1 MKVTMYELLGM
12 VKDGK
17 APKKI
22 KINEDILNLRI
33 GKGTSYEFGT
43 SGGMLSFD
51 YYIENN
57 KLDTIV
63 EIIGEKEDKK
73 IEKLKPFQYLGNEN
87 NQSVINENFNRY
99 FKEINNK
106 INEMID
112 YIMED
117 K

>member
-1 MKVTMYELLGM
+1 MKVIDLLNKIANGE
-12 VKDGK
+12 

-22 KINEDILNLRI
+22 KINENILNLKI
-33 GKGTSYEFGT
+33 GRGTSYEFET

-63 EIIGEKEDKK
+63 EIIEEDKK
-73 IEKLKPFQYLGNEN
+73 IEKLDLDWVE
-87 NQSVINENFNRY
+87 VFN
-99 FKEINNK
+99 FKEQAQQDCVKMVFNK
-106 INEMID
+106 INKIID
-112 YIMED
+112 KINKE